1 VKHDQAAFAQTQQ
14 VAACNALH
22 EVEERMSRWLLQSR
36 DLLKSDVLPLTQE
49 FLSIM
54 MGVQR
59 TTVKLVAR
67 RLQAASLIKYRRGLI
82 HILDLEGLRETSCEC
97 YAAINAQFSRL
108 TGWSPD
114 DQLQIP

>member
-1 VKHDQAAFAQTQQ
+1 
-14 VAACNALH
+14 
-22 EVEERMSRWLLQSR
+22 
-36 DLLKSDVLPLTQE
+36 
-49 FLSIM
+49 M

-59 TTVKLVAR
+59 TSVTLVAR
-67 RLQAASLIKYRRGLI
+67 RLQAVGLIKYRRGPI